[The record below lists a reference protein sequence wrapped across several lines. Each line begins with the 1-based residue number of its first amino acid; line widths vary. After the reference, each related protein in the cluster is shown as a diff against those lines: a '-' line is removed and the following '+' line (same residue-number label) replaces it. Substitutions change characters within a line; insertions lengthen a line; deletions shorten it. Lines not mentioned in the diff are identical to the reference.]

1 MKKMMATMILAKM
14 GKITMT
20 ATTATILTLDEE
32 EENKKDGRMNWTASP
47 TERIACLNCYKIKS
61 L

>member
-47 TERIACLNCYKIKS
+47 TERIACLYFYKIKS

>member
-20 ATTATILTLDEE
+20 ATTATILTLDGE
-32 EENKKDGRMNWTASP
+32 EENKKDGRMNWIASP
-47 TERIACLNCYKIKS
+47 TKRIACLYFYQIKS